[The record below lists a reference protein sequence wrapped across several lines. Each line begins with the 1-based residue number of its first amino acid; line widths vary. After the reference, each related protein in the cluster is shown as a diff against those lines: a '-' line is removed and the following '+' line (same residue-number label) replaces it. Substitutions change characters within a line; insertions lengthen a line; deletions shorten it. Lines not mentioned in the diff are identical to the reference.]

1 MTKILCNMCNS
12 VCFLIY
18 LYYTI
23 YRDFFNMSSVTNDS
37 DICHYFMEIIKTTRR
52 TGGLKKPYKGLIL
65 TLPLKGLRKVC
76 QLHFILSYPL
86 RGYFFLH
93 FSPVN
98 GSTDSKSAN

>member
-1 MTKILCNMCNS
+1 MIPLAKQRNHAINRTVLQ
-12 VCFLIY
+12 
-18 LYYTI
+18 
-23 YRDFFNMSSVTNDS
+23 
-37 DICHYFMEIIKTTRR
+37 IKTTRR

-98 GSTDSKSAN
+98 GSTDSKSVN